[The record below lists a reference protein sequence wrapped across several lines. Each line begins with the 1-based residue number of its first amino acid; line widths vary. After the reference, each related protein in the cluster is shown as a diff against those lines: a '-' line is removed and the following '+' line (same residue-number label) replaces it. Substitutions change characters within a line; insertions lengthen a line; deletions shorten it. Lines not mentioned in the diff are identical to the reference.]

1 MTTTTANGLRGE
13 QVPSLVALWAK
24 LTAKRRYDLPLH
36 RGSGGALL
44 TWIIG
49 VMTYLV
55 CLFMMIVFLLS
66 AIQTHWQEGLEGHY
80 TVEIPNA
87 VMASVPAATLDQL
100 LRELNALPG
109 IAAKRLDDA
118 AIGKLVGP
126 WLGDT
131 AMIAE
136 LPLPALIAVDR
147 TGHDAKHAASVDAIQ
162 NIVTRHVSQARLDTH
177 QEWLAKWL
185 QLTQA
190 ARMII
195 LIMALILALTA
206 ALTVAGTAKTRL
218 ALHKDE
224 VDLLHLIGAT
234 DNYIATQFQRQA
246 FRIAAEGAAAGMIAA
261 FVTLGIVSVI
271 KGQTPSQLLPNFS
284 MSWTQWFFLVL
295 TPLLAGVIAMI
306 SSRFTVVHALEEL
319 P

>member
-1 MTTTTANGLRGE
+1 MNSTIALR
-13 QVPSLVALWAK
+13 QVPSTPWEKLWARI
-24 LTAKRRYDLPLH
+24 TGPRRYDLPLH
-36 RGSGGALL
+36 RGSGGLLL

-66 AIQTHWQEGLEGHY
+66 AIQHHWQQGLEGHY
-80 TVEIPNA
+80 TIEIPHDAMQAAPASRIDDLVRNLNNLSSVNA
-87 VMASVPAATLDQL
+87 HRLTDA
-100 LRELNALPG
+100 E
-109 IAAKRLDDA
+109 IA
-118 AIGKLVGP
+118 KLVEP
-126 WLGDT
+126 WLGDS

-136 LPLPALIAVDR
+136 LPLPSLIAIDR
-147 TGHDAKHAASVDAIQ
+147 TAVNKKNTASIDQIN
-162 NIVTRHVSQARLDTH
+162 NILQRDLPQGRLDTH
-177 QEWLAKWL
+177 QEWLAKWI

-195 LIMALILALTA
+195 LTMALILALTA

-218 ALHKDE
+218 ALHRDE

-234 DNYIATQFQRQA
+234 DHYIATQFQRQA

-261 FVTLGIVSVI
+261 FITLGIVSVI
-271 KGQTPSQLLPNFS
+271 KGQTPSQLLPHFN
-284 MSWTQWFFLVL
+284 MNGLQWFFLVL
-295 TPLLAGVIAMI
+295 TPLLAGAIAMLA
-306 SSRFTVVHALEEL
+306 SRLTVVHALEEL